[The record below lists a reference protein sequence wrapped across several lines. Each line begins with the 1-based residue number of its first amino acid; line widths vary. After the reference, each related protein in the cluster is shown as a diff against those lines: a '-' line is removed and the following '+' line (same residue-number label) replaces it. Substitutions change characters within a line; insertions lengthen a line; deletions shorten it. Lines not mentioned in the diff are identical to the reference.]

1 MGLWRYQQD
10 KLSLTEQVD
19 SKYQEW
25 QKERQFLEYLC
36 SNQFTF
42 GDKNIYNPI
51 LSRPKILNNY
61 IDIKTVL
68 ASKTDPLCVLE

>member
-42 GDKNIYNPI
+42 GDKKIYNPI
-51 LSRPKILNNY
+51 LSRPKNC
-61 IDIKTVL
+61 
-68 ASKTDPLCVLE
+68 S

>member
-1 MGLWRYQQD
+1 MGLWRNQQD

-19 SKYQEW
+19 SNMRKKEW

-51 LSRPKILNNY
+51 LSRPKNC
-61 IDIKTVL
+61 
-68 ASKTDPLCVLE
+68 S